1 MKEPESIIHNMS
13 KCSDSGKEP
22 EKGRAQWCGEVWWD
36 ASAWKYSMT
45 LQSIIAEMKTKQFY
59 FLAQGFSATVHRNL
73 VHITYTV
80 CIPD

>member
-1 MKEPESIIHNMS
+1 
-13 KCSDSGKEP
+13 
-22 EKGRAQWCGEVWWD
+22 
-36 ASAWKYSMT
+36 MT